1 METRDIENLWSTYQ
15 KLATRINREGL
26 SPMLEELGERIVMC
40 SASTDE
46 QGKGCGPGGYLE
58 VTLSVTSK
66 MRILAK
72 ALELDIS
79 PESVVLVGLFH
90 GIGSVGDRKTP
101 YLLEQDSEWH
111 RKKGILYK
119 YNEGLPKSPV
129 AHRSLQLLQDFG
141 VTLTP
146 DEWTA
151 IMLSS
156 GLHREEN
163 RFYLGSEPK
172 LAVLV
177 TQARQWVFGR
187 DN

>member
-58 VTLSVTSK
+58 VTLAVTSK

-79 PESVVLVGLFH
+79 PESVAYASSQVSVIEVQRLDSVIALRQLDDIKSIDLLYLDSYDLTESIDSPAHHLAELASVYPRLKSGCIIAVDDCVNEEH
-90 GIGSVGDRKTP
+90 GKHRFVRSWLASIGV
-101 YLLEQDSEWH
+101 
-111 RKKGILYK
+111 
-119 YNEGLPKSPV
+119 
-129 AHRSLQLLQDFG
+129 
-141 VTLTP
+141 
-146 DEWTA
+146 
-151 IMLSS
+151 
-156 GLHREEN
+156 
-163 RFYLGSEPK
+163 EPI
-172 LAVLV
+172 VSTYV
-177 TQARQWVFGR
+177 CVWVKP
-187 DN
+187 